1 MKDTTNNETN
11 STKSRTAM
19 STTRLTT
26 SLFASNLRFLL
37 QRNGMTA
44 KELSSKIGLSEQTIS
59 GWMNGKKNPRPGTI
73 TDIANFFGVQF
84 VDLFDQNGNA
94 GILPNTATTADV
106 PIQNV
111 GVASKTS
118 YAVTANATKPTFAII
133 APDDSMLPIVQKGD
147 VVLYA
152 ELPSV
157 PKDGSL
163 VVVTI
168 NGTSTVRRAYHA
180 GEFVTFTASSG
191 SYTPATYKA
200 DSEEYKILGKAVSIQ
215 RNIENA

>member
-1 MKDTTNNETN
+1 MKDTANNETN
-11 STKSRTAM
+11 APKANRSP

-44 KELSSKIGLSEQTIS
+44 KELSSRIGLSEQTIS

-94 GILPNTATTADV
+94 GLIPNTTTTADV

-118 YAVTANATKPTFAII
+118 YAVTPNTTKPTFAIL
-133 APDDSMLPIVQKGD
+133 APDDSMLPIIQKGD

-152 ELPSV
+152 ELPSA

-163 VVVTI
+163 VIVTI
-168 NGTSTVRRAYHA
+168 NGVTTVRRVYHA
-180 GEFVTFTASSG
+180 GNIITFTASSG
-191 SYTPATYKA
+191 SFTPSTYQV
-200 DSEEYKILGKAVSIQ
+200 DSDDYKILGKAISIQ